1 MRLSKNFVSDYIEVK
16 DIDTKE
22 LAEKMVFAGNEYESI
37 EKTVNASECVIGKV
51 LECVDHEKSD
61 HLHICKVDYGEGIK
75 QIVCGA
81 PNVKEGIKVI
91 VAKVGAILGDIEIK
105 KATLAGVESEGML
118 CALDEL
124 GVDKKYLK
132 EDEVRGIHILDD
144 DAPIGEDA
152 IKYLGI
158 DDEVIDFELTANRAD
173 LLSVLGMAYELGAI
187 YNKKVKLPEINY
199 EEIDEN
205 INDLIKLEVKTDS
218 CKAYIGKIVKDVTIK
233 ESPDFIKNR
242 LIASGIR
249 PINNVVDISN
259 YVMLETGQPMHFFDK
274 DLLGNSVIVRDA
286 QDGEKLTTLDN
297 IERTLTSDDIVI
309 ANKNESLCLAGV
321 MGGLSTEVTNNTKN
335 VFIESAIFD
344 SVKVRRT
351 SSKIVR
357 SESSNRFEKGIDP
370 NRVKFALDRAVTLLS
385 KYASAKVVKGIV
397 EYDKTNKEDKIID
410 VTLTRINNVLGM
422 NLTIDDVKDVF
433 NRLEFK
439 YDEKDGNFKVY
450 VPTRRLDVNI
460 ECDIFEE
467 VGRIYGYDKLEGKKP
482 VLPVKKGGYSKLQK
496 YINNLEDRLISL
508 GLNQVRTYSLVNEK
522 QSEMFLFRNFDK
534 IEILSPLSEDR
545 KILRRSLIPSLIEVY
560 NYNKARNVDYV
571 NIFEASVV
579 NYKIDD
585 EYIEENMISGLIS
598 SNLIESSWNVNKKI
612 DFYTLKGIVT
622 NLLDYIGLSGRYT
635 FDTENLVKEL
645 YPYQSAYIKL
655 DNEVVGYL
663 GKVHPSTVKK
673 DVYVFELSIDK
684 LRSKKVRNIKYKEIS
699 KYPSITKDVAF
710 ITKKDVNSSFIENNI
725 KKASGRL
732 LTDIKVFDVYTGE
745 NVDEDEKSIAYKL
758 TYSDLNRTLSDEEV
772 NSLFYKM
779 IDAVE
784 KKCNVKLRNE

>member
-1 MRLSKNFVSDYIEVK
+1 MRLSKNFVSDYIDVK

-37 EKTVNASECVIGKV
+37 EKTVNASGCVIGKV
-51 LECVDHEKSD
+51 LECVKHEDSD

-81 PNVKEGIKVI
+81 PNVKAGIKVI

-144 DAPIGEDA
+144 NAPIGEDA

-218 CKAYIGKIVKDVTIK
+218 CKAYMGKIVKDVTIK

-274 DLLGNSVIVRDA
+274 DLLGSAVIVRDA
-286 QDGEKLTTLDN
+286 EDGEKLTTLDN

-385 KYASAKVVKGIV
+385 KYADAKVVKDTV
-397 EYDKTNKEDKIID
+397 SYDKTNKEDKIID

-579 NYKIDD
+579 NYKIDG

-598 SNLIESSWNVNKKI
+598 SNLIESSWNENKKI

-645 YPYQSAYIKL
+645 HPYQSAYIKV

-745 NVDEDEKSIAYKL
+745 NVSEDEKSIAYKL

-772 NSLFYKM
+772 NTLFYKM

>member
-37 EKTVNASECVIGKV
+37 EKTVNASGCVIGKV

-645 YPYQSAYIKL
+645 HPYQSAYIKL

>member
-1 MRLSKNFVSDYIEVK
+1 MRLSKNFVSDYIDVK

-22 LAEKMVFAGNEYESI
+22 LAEQMVFAGNEYESI
-37 EKTVNASECVIGKV
+37 EKTVNASGCVIGKV

-81 PNVKEGIKVI
+81 PNVKAGIKVI

-144 DAPIGEDA
+144 NAPIGEDA

-218 CKAYIGKIVKDVTIK
+218 CKAYMGKIVKDVTIK

-274 DLLGNSVIVRDA
+274 DLLGSAVIVRDA
-286 QDGEKLTTLDN
+286 EDGEKLTTLDN
-297 IERTLTSDDIVI
+297 IERTLTSDDTVI
-309 ANKNESLCLAGV
+309 ANNTESLCLAGV

-385 KYASAKVVKGIV
+385 KYADAKVVKDTV
-397 EYDKTNKEDKIID
+397 SYDKTNKEDKIID

-496 YINNLEDRLISL
+496 YINNLEDRLIAL

-579 NYKIDD
+579 NYKIDG

-598 SNLIESSWNVNKKI
+598 SNLIESSWNANKKI

-635 FDTENLVKEL
+635 FDTENLLKEL
-645 YPYQSAYIKL
+645 HPYQSAYIKV

-745 NVDEDEKSIAYKL
+745 NVSEDEKSIAYKL

-772 NSLFYKM
+772 NTLFYKM

>member
-1 MRLSKNFVSDYIEVK
+1 MRLSKNFVSDYIDVK

-37 EKTVNASECVIGKV
+37 EKTVNASGCVIGKV
-51 LECVDHEKSD
+51 LECVKHEESD

-81 PNVKEGIKVI
+81 PNVKAGIKVI

-144 DAPIGEDA
+144 NAPIGEDA

-218 CKAYIGKIVKDVTIK
+218 CKAYMGKIVKDVTIK

-274 DLLGNSVIVRDA
+274 DLLGSAVIVRDA
-286 QDGEKLTTLDN
+286 EDGEKLTTLDN

-385 KYASAKVVKGIV
+385 KYADAKVVKDTV
-397 EYDKTNKEDKIID
+397 SYDKTNKEDKIID

-579 NYKIDD
+579 NYKIDG

-598 SNLIESSWNVNKKI
+598 SNFIESSWNENKKI

-645 YPYQSAYIKL
+645 HPYQSAYIKV

-745 NVDEDEKSIAYKL
+745 NVSEDEKSIAYKL

-772 NSLFYKM
+772 NTLFYKM

>member
-1 MRLSKNFVSDYIEVK
+1 MRLSKNFVSDYIDVK

-37 EKTVNASECVIGKV
+37 EKTVNASGCVIGKV

-144 DAPIGEDA
+144 NAPIGEDA

-218 CKAYIGKIVKDVTIK
+218 CKAYMGKIVKDVTIK

-274 DLLGNSVIVRDA
+274 DLLGDVVIVRDA
-286 QDGEKLTTLDN
+286 EDGEKLTTLDN

-309 ANKNESLCLAGV
+309 ANNKESLCLAGV

-385 KYASAKVVKGIV
+385 KYADAKVVKDTV
-397 EYDKTNKEDKIID
+397 SYDKTNKEDKIID

-422 NLTIDDVKDVF
+422 NLTIEDVKDVF

-579 NYKIDD
+579 NYKIDG

-598 SNLIESSWNVNKKI
+598 SNLIESSWNANKKI

-645 YPYQSAYIKL
+645 HPYQSAYIKV

-745 NVDEDEKSIAYKL
+745 NVSEDEKSIAYKL

-772 NSLFYKM
+772 NTLFYKM

>member
-37 EKTVNASECVIGKV
+37 EKTVNASGCVIGKV

-385 KYASAKVVKGIV
+385 KYAGAKVVKGIV

-645 YPYQSAYIKL
+645 HPYQSAYIKL

>member
-1 MRLSKNFVSDYIEVK
+1 MRLSKNFVSDYIDVK

-37 EKTVNASECVIGKV
+37 EKTVNANGCVIGKV
-51 LECVDHEKSD
+51 LECVKHEESD
-61 HLHICKVDYGEGIK
+61 HLHICKVDYGEGVK

-81 PNVKEGIKVI
+81 PNVKAGIKVI

-144 DAPIGEDA
+144 NAPIGEDA

-218 CKAYIGKIVKDVTIK
+218 CKTYMGKIVKDVTIK

-274 DLLGNSVIVRDA
+274 DLLGNTVIVRDA
-286 QDGEKLTTLDN
+286 EDGEKLTTLDN

-309 ANKNESLCLAGV
+309 ANNKESLCLAGV

-385 KYASAKVVKGIV
+385 KYADAKVVKDTV
-397 EYDKTNKEDKIID
+397 SYDKTNKEDKIID

-422 NLTIDDVKDVF
+422 NLTIEDVKDVF

-579 NYKIDD
+579 NYKIDG

-622 NLLDYIGLSGRYT
+622 NLLYYIGLSGRYT

-645 YPYQSAYIKL
+645 HPYQSAYIKV

-745 NVDEDEKSIAYKL
+745 NVGEDEKSIAYKL

-772 NSLFYKM
+772 NTLFYKM